1 MKGISPLISAV
12 LLIAFTMAIA
22 ALFGQFA
29 PSVFNEPTNEAENQ
43 TEQLTRCNDVTV
55 EIVDVNTD
63 TEDNKIRA
71 SIEQVTGNAP
81 FSEFS
86 AAFYFQENPPLTTE
100 GNLGGIGDVQ
110 QVSVSP
116 SETDPVLERVRVSS
130 IGCQGAPTQE
140 RTNFNG
146 NA

>member
-55 EIVDVNTD
+55 EIVDVDTGSD
-63 TEDNKIRA
+63 TEA

-86 AAFYFQENPPLTTE
+86 AVFYFQDNEPLTAQ
-100 GNLGGIGDVQ
+100 GNLGGIGDVA
-110 QVSVSP
+110 QVTVTP
-116 SETDPVLERVRVSS
+116 STSDYTLERVRVSS